1 MKSENLKT
9 AIIILTLIGL
19 AFCFGEAI
27 YLLNDYDNSLN
38 DAGNNYSVIRVIDGD
53 TFVLS
58 DSDGG
63 NEETIRL
70 LCVDTPEFGD
80 SGYEEAKSYLS
91 SVLFAKE
98 IEIERAE
105 GLDLYNRTLAW
116 VSYEDDFG
124 NEVLINKEIVNLGFG
139 EEFVYGG
146 ADCGELS
153 G

>member
-1 MKSENLKT
+1 MKSDTIKI
-9 AIIILTLIGL
+9 AFIIILTLIGI
-19 AFCFGEAI
+19 ACCFGAAI

-38 DAGNNYSVIRVIDGD
+38 DAGSNNSVIRVIDGD

-70 LCVDTPEFGD
+70 LCADTPEEGD
-80 SGYEEAKSYLS
+80 DGYEEAKSYLS

-105 GLDLYNRTLAW
+105 RLDLYNRTLAW
-116 VSYEDDFG
+116 ISYEDDFG
-124 NEVLINKEIVNLGFG
+124 NEVLVNKEIIDLGFG
-139 EEFVYGG
+139 GVFEYNNT
-146 ADCGELS
+146 DCSLVE
-153 G
+153 